1 MTKRI
6 ASLTSTILL
15 AIGIAAFTGS
25 ALAGN
30 GNGSGKA
37 DTQTASANESASQA
51 AAGNSADP
59 HGNSS
64 NAPGQIKQDTVST
77 QAAGG
82 GSADQNAGAEAGAKP
97 TSATAKGNK
106 PTSCTTGG
114 GAGSSATCTSSGTTA
129 ATPQTAAKPDSSKRY
144 GKGTTAAQ
152 IANSRGAPAGTQVY
166 GPGNSQ
172 PHKVLDCKRNH
183 WVDVHAVK
191 SYSTASCS
199 EAGGTT
205 SGTTAG
211 TVGASVSGGTNS
223 TSVTNTPSSN
233 SSPTAHGNSAAAGG
247 VLGAT
252 AAGGNSAPAGGV
264 LGAIASV
271 GSGVLPFTGFPL
283 LLIVLAAAGLIVAGL
298 ALRRGGRAT
307 V

>member
-6 ASLTSTILL
+6 AGLTSVILL
-15 AIGIAAFTGS
+15 VLGIAAFTGS

-30 GNGSGKA
+30 GTGTGKGNAKA
-37 DTQTASANESASQA
+37 DTQTASANGSASQA
-51 AAGNSADP
+51 APGNSA
-59 HGNSS
+59 

-77 QAAGG
+77 QATGG
-82 GSADQNAGAEAGAKP
+82 GSAAQNAGVQAGAKP

-106 PTSCTTGG
+106 PTMCSTGG
-114 GAGSSATCTSSGTTA
+114 GTGSSATCTSSGATA
-129 ATPQTAAKPDSSKRY
+129 ATVQTAAKPDSSKRY
-144 GKGTTAAQ
+144 GTGTTSAQ
-152 IANSRGAPAGTQVY
+152 IANARGAPAGTPVF

-199 EAGGTT
+199 LQSGGTT
-205 SGTTAG
+205 TRTTGGVGVSASVANTTPSTAG
-211 TVGASVSGGTNS
+211 PT
-223 TSVTNTPSSN
+223 TP
-233 SSPTAHGNSAAAGG
+233 GNSKAGG

-252 AAGGNSAPAGGV
+252 ASGGEAGLVGGV

-271 GSGVLPFTGFPL
+271 GSGVLPFTGFSVWM
-283 LLIVLAAAGLIVAGL
+283 IVLASIGLVLLGL
-298 ALRRGGRAT
+298 LLRRGARAI

>member
-6 ASLTSTILL
+6 ASLASMILL
-15 AIGIAAFTGS
+15 ALGIAAFTGS

-30 GNGSGKA
+30 GNGNGKGSAKA
-37 DTQTASANESASQA
+37 DTQTAPATESASQA
-51 AAGNSADP
+51 AAGNSA
-59 HGNSS
+59 
-64 NAPGQIKQDTVST
+64 NAPGQLKQDSVST
-77 QAAGG
+77 EAAGG

-114 GAGSSATCTSSGTTA
+114 GTGSSATCTSSSSTA
-129 ATPQTAAKPDSSKRY
+129 ATAQTATKPDASKRY
-144 GKGTTAAQ
+144 GNSQTAAQ
-152 IANSRGAPAGTQVY
+152 IANSRGAPAGTEVY

-183 WVDVHAVK
+183 FVDVHAVK
-191 SYSTASCS
+191 SYSTTSCTQ
-199 EAGGTT
+199 GGTT
-205 SGTTAG
+205 GGTTG
-211 TVGASVSGGTNS
+211 TSVSGGTNG
-223 TSVTNTPSSN
+223 TSVTGTPSSN
-233 SSPTAHGNSAAAGG
+233 TGATAHGNSPAAGG
-247 VLGAT
+247 VLGST
-252 AAGGNSAPAGGV
+252 ASGGNGIPAGGV

-283 LLIVLAAAGLIVAGL
+283 WIVVLAGAVLVAFGL
-298 ALRRGGRAT
+298 ALRRAGRVT

>member
-6 ASLTSTILL
+6 AGLTSVMLL
-15 AIGIAAFTGS
+15 VLGIAAFTGS

-30 GNGSGKA
+30 GTGTGKGNAKA
-37 DTQTASANESASQA
+37 DSQTASANESASQA
-51 AAGNSADP
+51 AHGNSA
-59 HGNSS
+59 

-77 QAAGG
+77 QATGG
-82 GSADQNAGAEAGAKP
+82 GSAAQNAGVQAGAKP

-106 PTSCTTGG
+106 PTMCSTGG
-114 GAGSSATCTSSGTTA
+114 GTGSSATCTSSGATA
-129 ATPQTAAKPDSSKRY
+129 ATVQTAAKPDSSKRY
-144 GKGTTAAQ
+144 GTGTTSAQ
-152 IANSRGAPAGTQVY
+152 IANSRGASAGTPVF

-199 EAGGTT
+199 LQ
-205 SGTTAG
+205 SGTTTRTTG
-211 TVGASVSGGTNS
+211 GIGVSASVTS
-223 TSVTNTPSSN
+223 TAFSN
-233 SSPTAHGNSAAAGG
+233 AGPTKPGNSKSGG

-252 AAGGNSAPAGGV
+252 ASGGEAGPVGGV

-271 GSGVLPFTGFPL
+271 GSGVLPFTGFSL
-283 LLIVLAAAGLIVAGL
+283 WMIVLAGIGLVLLGL
-298 ALRRGGRAT
+298 LLRRGARAI